1 MQTFEWFLEQEWVK
15 TLLGC
20 ALLLLVAWLA
30 GRLARYAMAHV
41 LRLASRNTAWRWDD
55 AMVTHGVFRRLA
67 QVVPLLIIRYGLP
80 LIPHVPGQAVVV
92 VSSIALALVA
102 LFVVLAV
109 NAALSALEVL
119 YRATP
124 HGNERSVKGYIQLL
138 KIVTFVVGFIFIVA
152 SLIDRSPLT
161 LLAGLGAVSAVLLLI
176 FKDTILSVVASVQ
189 LGSNDMLRIGD
200 WISMPS
206 ANTDGFVTDIALH
219 TVKVQNW
226 DKTVS
231 TIPTWHLI
239 SQSYRNWRGMYES
252 GGRRIRRALNIDLT
266 SVRFLD
272 QAEIEHLSR
281 FALLDGYFER
291 KRKEIAEWNAAR
303 GASGKLPVNQRRL
316 SNLGSFRAYVQ
327 AYVDKHPH
335 INHDLFWAVR
345 ELDPGP
351 TGIPLQI
358 YAYTSDTDFV
368 PHENVQSDIF
378 EHLIAILP
386 EFGLSLFQQPTGA
399 DLRAG
404 LVGSRGDAALLE
416 VRKATRE
423 RVPMA

>member
-1 MQTFEWFLEQEWVK
+1 
-15 TLLGC
+15 
-20 ALLLLVAWLA
+20 
-30 GRLARYAMAHV
+30 
-41 LRLASRNTAWRWDD
+41 
-55 AMVTHGVFRRLA
+55 
-67 QVVPLLIIRYGLP
+67 
-80 LIPHVPGQAVVV
+80 
-92 VSSIALALVA
+92 
-102 LFVVLAV
+102 
-109 NAALSALEVL
+109 
-119 YRATP
+119 
-124 HGNERSVKGYIQLL
+124 
-138 KIVTFVVGFIFIVA
+138 
-152 SLIDRSPLT
+152 
-161 LLAGLGAVSAVLLLI
+161 
-176 FKDTILSVVASVQ
+176 
-189 LGSNDMLRIGD
+189 
-200 WISMPS
+200 
-206 ANTDGFVTDIALH
+206 
-219 TVKVQNW
+219 
-226 DKTVS
+226 
-231 TIPTWHLI
+231 
-239 SQSYRNWRGMYES
+239 MYES

>member
-55 AMVTHGVFRRLA
+55 SIVTHGVFRRLA